1 MLSKSNEILV
11 SYSFFW
17 FRCFPFSGRTTMTI
31 DEISPE
37 DREVKKGGWN
47 KCREEDRIAACVV
60 RAASRLTDVEYIS
73 IRSSFLFI

>member
-1 MLSKSNEILV
+1 
-11 SYSFFW
+11 
-17 FRCFPFSGRTTMTI
+17 MTI

-37 DREVKKGGWN
+37 DKEVKKGGWN

-60 RAASRLTDVEYIS
+60 RAASRLTDEEYIS